1 MRIPADWLNRQ
12 TISAACLGAIVV
24 LCANHASSVDK
35 TAPRDRIDDLVRKR
49 VTLLEEYERAIKER
63 IRIDPQM
70 SHFEMRAATVAVLNA
85 RLDLAKSPQDHMKA
99 LEEMAK
105 AAEEWEQ
112 LVRGLI
118 ENGTMGK
125 WEGLKAKA
133 QVLESQISLERF
145 KETVKQSTT
154 RP

>member
-1 MRIPADWLNRQ
+1 MTIPAHWLNRQ
-12 TISAACLGAIVV
+12 SISAACLGAIVV
-24 LCANHASSVDK
+24 LCANCALSVDK
-35 TAPRDRIDDLVRKR
+35 ATPRERIDDLLRKR
-49 VTLLEEYERAIKER
+49 VTLLEDYDRAIKER

-70 SHFEMRAATVAVLNA
+70 SHFEMRAATVAVLSA
-85 RLDLAKSPQDHMKA
+85 RLDLAKSPQDRMKV
-99 LEEMAK
+99 LEEMVK

-133 QVLESQISLERF
+133 QVLESQIAFERF
-145 KETVKQSTT
+145 KENMKQSTS